1 MGLDTS
7 HGCWHGAYSAF
18 ARWRGKLAEVAG
30 YPPLEI
36 MDGYFREED
45 WWFMSKEAGWK
56 KLAEGEEGGKGFSFV
71 IRQVFDLLP
80 VPWTMFKHDPLYLLL
95 YHSDCDGIIAAAS
108 CEPLAKRL
116 EEIVGMAPDEDLGGH
131 IGSWHDKTRTF
142 AQGLRKAAAAG
153 EDVDFH

>member
-18 ARWRGKLAEVAG
+18 DRWRHQLAQVAG

-36 MDGYFREED
+36 MEGYFKAED
-45 WWFMSKEAGWK
+45 WWFMGPGVGWR
-56 KLAEGEEGGKGFSFV
+56 KLGEGTGEGFSFA
-71 IRQVFDLLP
+71 IRRAFDVLP
-80 VPWTMFKHDPLYLLL
+80 VPWTLFKGDPLVVLLW
-95 YHSDCDGIIAAAS
+95 HSDCDGTIAAAD

-142 AQGLRKAAAAG
+142 AEGLRKAAAAG